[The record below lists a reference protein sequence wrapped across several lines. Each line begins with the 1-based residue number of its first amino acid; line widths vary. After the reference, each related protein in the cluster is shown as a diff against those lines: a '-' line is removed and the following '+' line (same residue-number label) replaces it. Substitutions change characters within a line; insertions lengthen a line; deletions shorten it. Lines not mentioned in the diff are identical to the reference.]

1 MATRNEEKQRL
12 RELRLSKQEEATRTE
27 RRRLGAYAAAAV
39 AVVALVA
46 GALIVAL
53 GGGDGGSSAATRASD
68 PFGPHHSGLQDR
80 MAAAKVPTM
89 MDTMGSSS
97 HFHPHLAVYVDGK
110 QIEVPVNIGIDPSR
124 PPMEMAG
131 LHTHDAKGTIHDEG
145 MPSSTLG
152 QFFAV
157 WGVPLS
163 PTRLGP
169 FEAEGAKVV
178 RMWVDGRPSRAFGR
192 LALEEGQQIVIA
204 YGTAEQVPE
213 GVSEQQAGSG

>member
-12 RELRLSKQEEATRTE
+12 RDLRLAKQDEAARTE
-27 RRRLGAYAAAAV
+27 RRRLGAYVAAAV
-39 AVVALVA
+39 AAAAPLVVI
-46 GALIVAL
+46 IVLAL
-53 GGGDGGSSAATRASD
+53 GGGDDGSSAATSD
-68 PFGPHHSGLQDR
+68 KPFGPHYNGLQDR

-97 HFHPHLAVYVDGK
+97 HFHPHIAVYVNGK
-110 QIEVPVNIGIDPSR
+110 QIEVPVNVGIDPDE

-169 FEAEGAKVV
+169 FEAEGAKAV
-178 RMWVDGRPSRAFGR
+178 RMWVDGKPSKAFGR
-192 LALEEGQQIVIA
+192 LNLEEGQKIVIA
-204 YGTAEQVPE
+204 YGTAGQVPE
-213 GVSEQQAGSG
+213 GLSG